1 MKKLGLFIMMLLPM
15 CSNVSALGQ
24 NKAELRKDFL
34 ELTDTLTTE
43 EKDSLFSILNSVT
56 LDFIDYNL
64 NEGCYFQA
72 LEFMDSL
79 QGNWKYLTGQDVP
92 TQIYFK
98 KALVLVQFSEWFMGR
113 PGEVRRHLRVGG
125 PVAVHGLR
133 VLRGEP
139 PEHQALCFQGLRSAV
154 LHRLSLLL

>member
-15 CSNVSALGQ
+15 CSSVSALGQ

-72 LEFMDSL
+72 LEFMD
-79 QGNWKYLTGQDVP
+79 
-92 TQIYFK
+92 
-98 KALVLVQFSEWFMGR
+98 
-113 PGEVRRHLRVGG
+113 
-125 PVAVHGLR
+125 
-133 VLRGEP
+133 
-139 PEHQALCFQGLRSAV
+139 
-154 LHRLSLLL
+154 

>member
-56 LDFIDYNL
+56 LDFIDYI
-64 NEGCYFQA
+64 
-72 LEFMDSL
+72 
-79 QGNWKYLTGQDVP
+79 T
-92 TQIYFK
+92 
-98 KALVLVQFSEWFMGR
+98 
-113 PGEVRRHLRVGG
+113 
-125 PVAVHGLR
+125 
-133 VLRGEP
+133 
-139 PEHQALCFQGLRSAV
+139 
-154 LHRLSLLL
+154 